1 MHVKGRKGDRR
12 ERAAPLASSFV
23 QVCKCITLSL
33 LPLVRSLAL
42 SSFARQEPV
51 LVCLLPT
58 ASGLVFLQLKRMQG
72 SGQRVT
78 KRDTLCV
85 LTLSSSVS
93 RRRERMRCSR
103 VCVLSRMCFRWLLC
117 LCLRFRRRCCCVS
130 LCMRTFVYACV
141 SVAVCVYV
149 RLPLRA
155 SERAKGK
162 GKSGWQR

>member
-58 ASGLVFLQLKRMQG
+58 ASGLVFLQLQSGCREAG
-72 SGQRVT
+72 SELQNET
-78 KRDTLCV
+78 P
-85 LTLSSSVS
+85 SVS
-93 RRRERMRCSR
+93 SLSLPLSR
-103 VCVLSRMCFRWLLC
+103 VGERGCGVVACVFSLACAFAGFC
-117 LCLRFRRRCCCVS
+117 VCVS
-130 LCMRTFVYACV
+130 ASAAAAAAASLYVCAHLSMRV
-141 SVAVCVYV
+141 SVAVCVCV
-149 RLPLRA
+149 CASPAA
-155 SERAKGK
+155 SE
-162 GKSGWQR
+162 